1 MSSEV
6 LGGGVM
12 IAVAAALWVIYLM
25 PTWARR
31 RQYLT
36 TERNAVRL
44 QQTMRILAET
54 SEVPQQV
61 RLEANA
67 RTVVTQRKL
76 LAQAED
82 DARAEAKAVTDA
94 AASARRSAAA
104 LAAANRAAASR
115 EVAAQAAAV
124 RAGAARAGAARAG
137 VVVGPPGRALRLRR
151 VRALTS
157 LILLIGLILVVSG
170 LVAVAAGGAWTALVG
185 GLATV
190 LLAFGA
196 LSRLART
203 ARRAHQHA
211 AAANGAAASD
221 GAARVG
227 QAFEPVQLEE
237 TPVVAP
243 SWTPLPLPRPMH
255 LSRGSVAQA
264 AMASVEAAAELRRV
278 AAEAELARRAAALE
292 VAVTPLK
299 RATAAHETVPAAPAA
314 PAASRFASMGVIGD
328 TAPGMSDLDDV
339 LRRRRAVG

>member
-12 IAVAAALWVIYLM
+12 IAVAAALWVTYLM

-31 RQYLT
+31 RQYLA

-67 RTVVTQRKL
+67 RTVMTQRKL

-94 AASARRSAAA
+94 AVAARRSAAA
-104 LAAANRAAASR
+104 LAAANRAAAAQA
-115 EVAAQAAAV
+115 VAAQAATV
-124 RAGAARAGAARAG
+124 RTQIAASGSTLSAAAER
-137 VVVGPPGRALRLRR
+137 GRRLRR

-157 LILLIGLILVVSG
+157 LTLLVGTVLFVTGI
-170 LVAVAAGGAWTALVG
+170 VAVATGGAWTALVS
-185 GLATV
+185 GLVVST
-190 LLAFGA
+190 LAFGA

-203 ARRAHQHA
+203 ARRANRLA
-211 AAANGAAASD
+211 AAAGS
-221 GAARVG
+221 GVKTHVRVG
-227 QAFEPVQLEE
+227 QKFEPVQLDE
-237 TPVVAP
+237 TPVVAS

-264 AMASVEAAAELRRV
+264 AMASVDASAELRRV

-299 RATAAHETVPAAPAA
+299 RVTVAAPAAAPAA
-314 PAASRFASMGVIGD
+314 PAAAPLAAPAAS
-328 TAPGMSDLDDV
+328 
-339 LRRRRAVG
+339 

>member
-12 IAVAAALWVIYLM
+12 IAVAAALWVTYLM

-104 LAAANRAAASR
+104 LAAANRAAAAR
-115 EVAAQAAAV
+115 EIAAQAAAV
-124 RAGAARAGAARAG
+124 RAG
-137 VVVGPPGRALRLRR
+137 
-151 VRALTS
+151 
-157 LILLIGLILVVSG
+157 
-170 LVAVAAGGAWTALVG
+170 
-185 GLATV
+185 
-190 LLAFGA
+190 
-196 LSRLART
+196 
-203 ARRAHQHA
+203 
-211 AAANGAAASD
+211 
-221 GAARVG
+221 
-227 QAFEPVQLEE
+227 
-237 TPVVAP
+237 
-243 SWTPLPLPRPMH
+243 
-255 LSRGSVAQA
+255 
-264 AMASVEAAAELRRV
+264 
-278 AAEAELARRAAALE
+278 
-292 VAVTPLK
+292 
-299 RATAAHETVPAAPAA
+299 
-314 PAASRFASMGVIGD
+314 
-328 TAPGMSDLDDV
+328 
-339 LRRRRAVG
+339 

>member
-1 MSSEV
+1 MSSEI

-12 IAVAAALWVIYLM
+12 IAVAAALWVTYLM

-44 QQTMRILAET
+44 QQTLRILAET

-67 RTVVTQRKL
+67 RTVLNQRKL

-104 LAAANRAAASR
+104 LAATNRAAAAR
-115 EVAAQAAAV
+115 EVAAQASAV
-124 RAGAARAGAARAG
+124 RAGAAGAAVVAGSPGRA
-137 VVVGPPGRALRLRR
+137 RALRLRR

-157 LILLIGLILVVSG
+157 LILLGGILFFVSG
-170 LVAVAAGGAWTALVG
+170 VVAVAAGGAWTAVLG

-190 LLAFGA
+190 ALAVGA

-203 ARRAHQHA
+203 SRRAHQHA
-211 AAANGAAASD
+211 AAANGSEVSSPS
-221 GAARVG
+221 ARVG
-227 QAFEPVQLEE
+227 QAFESVHLEE

-264 AMASVEAAAELRRV
+264 AMASVDAAAELRKV

-292 VAVTPLK
+292 VAVTPLT
-299 RATAAHETVPAAPAA
+299 RAVPGRENAPVV
-314 PAASRFASMGVIGD
+314 PAASRFASMGVVGD

>member
-12 IAVAAALWVIYLM
+12 IAVAAALWVTYLM

-115 EVAAQAAAV
+115 AVAAQAAAV
-124 RAGAARAGAARAG
+124 RAGAAHAG
-137 VVVGPPGRALRLRR
+137 VVAGSPGRALRLRR

-157 LILLIGLILVVSG
+157 LILLVGLIFFVSG
-170 LVAVAAGGAWTALVG
+170 LFAVAAGGAWTALVG
-185 GLATV
+185 GLVTV
-190 LLAFGA
+190 TLSFGA

-203 ARRAHQHA
+203 ARRAHRHA
-211 AAANGAAASD
+211 AAANGAQVST

-264 AMASVEAAAELRRV
+264 AMASVEAAADLRKV

-299 RATAAHETVPAAPAA
+299 RATAAQESVPAA
-314 PAASRFASMGVIGD
+314 PAASRFASMGVVGD